1 MEFESVLALR
11 QSTRSYTQEP
21 LTSRQVEAL
30 LSAARHAPVC
40 LGQFDHVHLI
50 VVQDKAVLDELN
62 SLFAEAVNDPEARP
76 TYGAPAVIFVCN
88 RTEDEEI
95 VMGANASCI
104 MENMLLSAADQGLA
118 AVYLFGISQ
127 VLRNNARFQELLRLP
142 EGFRTVSA
150 IAVGHSDQPLAPRAM
165 PEDNLGVTRV

>member
-1 MEFESVLALR
+1 
-11 QSTRSYTQEP
+11 
-21 LTSRQVEAL
+21 
-30 LSAARHAPVC
+30 
-40 LGQFDHVHLI
+40 
-50 VVQDKAVLDELN
+50 
-62 SLFAEAVNDPEARP
+62 
-76 TYGAPAVIFVCN
+76 
-88 RTEDEEI
+88 
-95 VMGANASCI
+95 MGANASCI

-165 PEDNLGVTRV
+165 PEDKLGVTRV